1 MGKKRKRYQDHTAGM
16 DYNLPTPKSSGR
28 TSRATSFK
36 PNENEFRGLLNSA
49 FKSRLS
55 RLIQAYLKQDDS
67 KSKNDNLKDVEQK
80 RRKVPPGTFE
90 ALDDQYGTYWSAN
103 TCRRLKLN
111 TLSLY
116 GSYVQ
121 NNFDNLLDTIKE
133 NQNNSV
139 PEEEEDA
146 RAFVQE
152 EQIRS
157 IVVLLGQIVRKYLPP
172 NMRATIIEKLNSA
185 IIQYSDFACTLSFMV
200 HAIMIN
206 FTMFDNNTTVD
217 LDTIIPIEFQTDSG
231 PVSLPAIPTIPTS
244 SDVTYN
250 DYKNLFSFT
259 HLQVISTLNFGTTG
273 VQSKTLTN
281 HPLWDEIHKRTK
293 SKTSSSQVE
302 NAALQ
307 TDEDNVDQQF
317 QEFIDLAKSVN
328 TTIKKSVVKQLS
340 TNLDNMYID
349 NKKFNKTLDKLL
361 LVLLKMNFQSKKERE
376 RRIFM
381 NQQHDNQKAPV
392 SKTTGEAS
400 TEAAGN

>member
-1 MGKKRKRYQDHTAGM
+1 MGKKRKRYQGHTADM
-16 DYNLPTPKSSGR
+16 DYNLPTSKSSR
-28 TSRATSFK
+28 IISRATGFK
-36 PNENEFRGLLNSA
+36 PNENEFRELLNSV

-80 RRKVPPGTFE
+80 RRKIPPGTFE
-90 ALDDQYGTYWSAN
+90 ALDDQYDAY
-103 TCRRLKLN
+103 C
-111 TLSLY
+111 
-116 GSYVQ
+116 YVQ

-133 NQNNSV
+133 NQNNAV

-157 IVVLLGQIVRKYLPP
+157 VLASLGQIVRKDLPP
-172 NMRATIIEKLNSA
+172 NMRAIIIEKLNSV
-185 IIQYSDFACTLSFMV
+185 IVQYSDFACMLFFMV

-206 FTMFDNNTTVD
+206 FTMFDNNTAVD
-217 LDTIIPIEFQTDSG
+217 LDTIIPIEL
-231 PVSLPAIPTIPTS
+231 VSLPAILTISTS
-244 SDVTYN
+244 SGVAYN

-259 HLQVISTLNFGTTG
+259 HLQVISALNFGTTG

-281 HPLWDEIHKRTK
+281 HPLWSEIHKRTK
-293 SKTSSSQVE
+293 SKVPSNQIE

-307 TDEDNVDQQF
+307 TEENDFDQQL
-317 QEFIDLAKSVN
+317 QESINLAKSVN
-328 TTIKKSVVKQLS
+328 ATIRKSVVKQLS
-340 TNLDNMYID
+340 TNLDNMYMD

-361 LVLLKMNFQSKKERE
+361 LVLLKMNFQPKKERE

-392 SKTTGEAS
+392 IRNRKRSLLKRYQK
-400 TEAAGN
+400 

>member
-1 MGKKRKRYQDHTAGM
+1 MGKKRKRYQGYTADI
-16 DYNLPTPKSSGR
+16 DYNLPTPKSSR
-28 TSRATSFK
+28 IISRATSFK
-36 PNENEFRGLLNSA
+36 PNENEFRGLLSSA

-55 RLIQAYLKQDDS
+55 RLMQAYLKQDSS

-90 ALDDQYGTYWSAN
+90 ALDDQYGAYWSAN
-103 TCRRLKLN
+103 TL
-111 TLSLY
+111 
-116 GSYVQ
+116 Q

-157 IVVLLGQIVRKYLPP
+157 IVVLLGQIVRKDLPP

-259 HLQVISTLNFGTTG
+259 HLQVISTLDFGTTG

-302 NAALQ
+302 NEALQ

-340 TNLDNMYID
+340 TNLDNIQVIIGLTQD
-349 NKKFNKTLDKLL
+349 EFSAQEEK
-361 LVLLKMNFQSKKERE
+361 RE
-376 RRIFM
+376 ENIYE
-381 NQQHDNQKAPV
+381 
-392 SKTTGEAS
+392 STT
-400 TEAAGN
+400 

>member
-16 DYNLPTPKSSGR
+16 DYNLPTPKSSRR

-36 PNENEFRGLLNSA
+36 PNENGFRGLLNSA

-55 RLIQAYLKQDDS
+55 RLIQAYLKQDSS
-67 KSKNDNLKDVEQK
+67 KIKNDNLKDVEQK
-80 RRKVPPGTFE
+80 RTFE
-90 ALDDQYGTYWSAN
+90 ALDNQYSAYWSAC
-103 TCRRLKLN
+103 TCKRLKLN
-111 TLSLY
+111 ALSLY

-121 NNFDNLLDTIKE
+121 NNFDNLLSAIKE

-146 RAFVQE
+146 KAFVQ

-157 IVVLLGQIVRKYLPP
+157 IVAPLGQIVRKVLLP
-172 NMRATIIEKLNSA
+172 NVRAIIIEKLKSA
-185 IIQYSDFACTLSFMV
+185 IVQYSDFACMLSFMV

-206 FTMFDNNTTVD
+206 FTMFDSNTRVD
-217 LDTIIPIEFQTDSG
+217 LDTTIPVEFQTDSRS
-231 PVSLPAIPTIPTS
+231 VSLPVISTIPTS

-250 DYKNLFSFT
+250 DYKNLFSIT

-281 HPLWDEIHKRTK
+281 HSLWGEIHKRTK
-293 SKTSSSQVE
+293 SKASSSQVE

-328 TTIKKSVVKQLS
+328 TTIKKSVIKQLS
-340 TNLDNMYID
+340 TNLDNMYMD

-361 LVLLKMNFQSKKERE
+361 LVLLKMNFQPKKERE

-381 NQQHDNQKAPV
+381 NQKHDNQKAPV
-392 SKTTGEAS
+392 SRTTGEAS
-400 TEAAGN
+400 TEAAGK

>member
-28 TSRATSFK
+28 ASRATSFK

-55 RLIQAYLKQDDS
+55 RLIQAYLKQDGS
-67 KSKNDNLKDVEQK
+67 KSKNDNLKDVKQK
-80 RRKVPPGTFE
+80 RRKVPPGTFG
-90 ALDDQYGTYWSAN
+90 ALDDQYSAYWSAN
-103 TCRRLKLN
+103 TCKRFKLN
-111 TLSLY
+111 ALSLY
-116 GSYVQ
+116 RSYVQ
-121 NNFDNLLDTIKE
+121 NNFNNLLDTIKE

-146 RAFVQE
+146 RALVQE

-157 IVVLLGQIVRKYLPP
+157 IVAPLGHIVRKDLPP

-185 IIQYSDFACTLSFMV
+185 IVQYSDFACVLSFMV

-206 FTMFDNNTTVD
+206 FTMFDNNTAVD
-217 LDTIIPIEFQTDSG
+217 LDTVIPIEFQTDSG

-259 HLQVISTLNFGTTG
+259 HLQIISTLNFGTTG

-281 HPLWDEIHKRTK
+281 HPLWGEIHKRTK
-293 SKTSSSQVE
+293 SKASSSQVE
-302 NAALQ
+302 
-307 TDEDNVDQQF
+307 
-317 QEFIDLAKSVN
+317 KC
-328 TTIKKSVVKQLS
+328 S
-340 TNLDNMYID
+340 TSN
-349 NKKFNKTLDKLL
+349 
-361 LVLLKMNFQSKKERE
+361 R
-376 RRIFM
+376 
-381 NQQHDNQKAPV
+381 P
-392 SKTTGEAS
+392 G
-400 TEAAGN
+400 